1 MGNPT
6 SYLGSSLTW
15 EGKQLKTVGS
25 TSYAYDENGLRT
37 QKTVSGTTTNYYY
50 NGSVLISLVQGS
62 NTLLFSY
69 DATGKVSA
77 VNFNGTYYYYIR
89 NGQGDVIKLID
100 NSGTAQ
106 VTYSYDTWGKQIS
119 CGGSLANT
127 LGKLNP
133 FRYRGYVYDE
143 ETGWYYLQSRY
154 YNPTVGRFLSAD
166 VMLSTG
172 QGVLGH
178 NTYAYC
184 LNNPSSRTDCS
195 GNSSVSIPEILIV
208 VIAIILATT
217 TGCSNSNPYGIETT
231 NNGNCYEY
239 ATGLPYSI
247 FDGGAYYPGCSKRP
261 NNQYRYYTE
270 TDLQG
275 DVQNDFNYGWTF
287 PKYSFSVSL
296 CKSTEELTNSNEW
309 LIAYCYSDNDFHFL
323 RKDYGIGWTHKQGWT
338 RKPTNLDWSGEI
350 ITHPK
355 DANLGP
361 YDNSTLLYLKIIRTE
376 K

>member
-25 TSYAYDENGLRT
+25 TSYAYDESGLRT

-69 DATGKVSA
+69 DAQGRVAA

-119 CGGSLANT
+119 CGGTLAST

-184 LNNPSSRTDCS
+184 LNNPGNYSDPSGMCSFFLGIKYKDCGLPTCSTSRNYGASADFIPCSDENTLCYGYVLGYVYMRIGKEMPQSQKHYKILPRYMFGQPEKYDLDAVTEKMVKSIKDIAEKASVTISDDLSIANATDL
-195 GNSSVSIPEILIV
+195 VIAARVTKTILIGV
-208 VIAIILATT
+208 DDYHFAVRLQDGTWADKRGTKTAFIGRITSDGKGWGRYNSKTNFIIIHF
-217 TGCSNSNPYGIETT
+217 G
-231 NNGNCYEY
+231 
-239 ATGLPYSI
+239 
-247 FDGGAYYPGCSKRP
+247 
-261 NNQYRYYTE
+261 
-270 TDLQG
+270 
-275 DVQNDFNYGWTF
+275 
-287 PKYSFSVSL
+287 
-296 CKSTEELTNSNEW
+296 EE
-309 LIAYCYSDNDFHFL
+309 
-323 RKDYGIGWTHKQGWT
+323 Q
-338 RKPTNLDWSGEI
+338 
-350 ITHPK
+350 
-355 DANLGP
+355 
-361 YDNSTLLYLKIIRTE
+361 
-376 K
+376 